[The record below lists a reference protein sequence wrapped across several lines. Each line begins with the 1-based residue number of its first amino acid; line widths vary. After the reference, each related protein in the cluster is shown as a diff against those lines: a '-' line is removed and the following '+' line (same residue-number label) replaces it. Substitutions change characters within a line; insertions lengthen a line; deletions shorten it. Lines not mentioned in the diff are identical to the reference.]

1 VVYAEKRDLP
11 FAGVLKNN
19 KNLASGVVVMNRILL
34 AALTYL
40 FASITFY
47 ASAAEPRQEP
57 TEQER
62 ARTVYIFHQPVV
74 MLQAKF
80 GLTTPEERVL
90 RIRNTLRNFTQADV
104 REPLKIIPVTRYNQQ
119 GRLIVMNSKP
129 VMLLTE
135 ADLDEGDDLTLDQA
149 AERVLTR
156 LEAQRTALRDQFNP
170 AWLALSVV
178 KTAAGLLVLGLL
190 YYGAWRSWRG
200 FRRIFRRRIM
210 ENRSWVP
217 HSWRRYIGA
226 IEIKL
231 FALLMIVLGLI
242 AFYIWL
248 SWVFSLFPWTRVW
261 GTSLGDWSI
270 RVVRQIAL
278 SIVSALPGLM
288 IVLII
293 FLITAFILKLLKMVL
308 NQVEAGRLQLPGI
321 HPETVGATRKLI
333 SVAVWLFALSAAYP
347 FLPGA
352 NSLAFKGISVFFGLM
367 LTLGSAGIMNH
378 AMSGLV
384 LIYSRALRRGDV
396 IRVADNEG
404 KVSEIGMLATK
415 IITRENYVVTVP
427 NAVVVS
433 GKITNLSA
441 QQPDGGINLTVGVT
455 IGYDTPWRQVHAML
469 ELAAKRAKGIDLS
482 EPPLVRQLG
491 LMDWYIAYE
500 LQVRLLPNQSLAVA
514 RNELHSHIQ
523 DVFNE
528 FNVQIMSPNFVM
540 QPKGTVMVEK
550 NNWYAA
556 PASPPQGE
564 KSSE

>member
-1 VVYAEKRDLP
+1 MNKILRVVLT
-11 FAGVLKNN
+11 GVLSM
-19 KNLASGVVVMNRILL
+19 LA
-34 AALTYL
+34 
-40 FASITFY
+40 FY
-47 ASAAEPRQEP
+47 AMAAEPRQDP

-62 ARTVYIFHQPVV
+62 ARTVYIFHQPIV
-74 MLQAKF
+74 MLQATF

-104 REPLKIIPVTRYNQQ
+104 REPLKIVPITRYNQP
-119 GRLIVMNSKP
+119 GRLIVMNGKP
-129 VMLLTE
+129 VMLLSQ

-149 AERVLTR
+149 AQRVLAR
-156 LEAQRTALRDQFNP
+156 MEAQRTALRDQYDTG
-170 AWLALSVV
+170 WLALSTV
-178 KTAAGLLVLGLL
+178 KTVAGLLALSLFC
-190 YYGAWRSWRG
+190 YGAWWSWRRV
-200 FRRIFRRRIM
+200 RRFYRLRIV

-217 HSWRRYIGA
+217 QHWRRYIGT
-226 IEIKL
+226 IEIRL
-231 FALLMIVLGLI
+231 YALLMILLGLV
-242 AFYIWL
+242 ALYVWL
-248 SWVFSLFPWTRVW
+248 SWAFSLFPWTRVW

-270 RVVRQIAL
+270 RVLREIAL

-333 SVAVWLFALSAAYP
+333 SVVVWLFALSAAYP

-367 LTLGSAGIMNH
+367 LTLGSAGVMNH

-384 LIYSRALRRGDV
+384 LIYSRALRKGDV

-441 QQPDGGINLTVGVT
+441 NNGDGSVNLTVGVT

-469 ELAAKRAKGIDLS
+469 ELAAKRSTCIDLAQ
-482 EPPLVRQLG
+482 PPLVRQLG

-500 LQVRLLPNQSLAVA
+500 LQVRLLPDYSLAVA
-514 RNELHSHIQ
+514 RNELHSAIQ

-540 QPKGTVMVEK
+540 QPEGSVMVARE
-550 NNWYAA
+550 NWYPA
-556 PASPPQGE
+556 PATPPAGD
-564 KSSE
+564 K

>member
-1 VVYAEKRDLP
+1 MNK
-11 FAGVLKNN
+11 VLLIFLMCFISA
-19 KNLASGVVVMNRILL
+19 LAFPS
-34 AALTYL
+34 
-40 FASITFY
+40 F
-47 ASAAEPRQEP
+47 AAEPRQQP
-57 TEQER
+57 SEQER
-62 ARTVYIFHQPVV
+62 ARTVYIFHQPIV

-90 RIRNTLRNFTQADV
+90 RIRNTLRNFTQADL
-104 REPLKIIPVTRYNQQ
+104 REPLKIVPITRYNQP
-119 GRLIVMNSKP
+119 GRLIVMNGKP
-129 VMLLTE
+129 LLLLAQ

-149 AERVLTR
+149 AQRVLVRMET
-156 LEAQRTALRDQFNP
+156 QRTALRDQFDGG
-170 AWLALSVV
+170 WLALSAV
-178 KTAAGLLVLGLL
+178 KTAAGLLGLIL
-190 YYGAWRSWRG
+190 FFYGAYRSWRWV
-200 FRRIFRRRIM
+200 RRYYRRRIIA
-210 ENRSWVP
+210 NRSWLP
-217 HSWRRYIGA
+217 QRWRRFTGA
-226 IEIKL
+226 IEARL
-231 FALLMIVLGLI
+231 YALLMILLGIVAL
-242 AFYIWL
+242 YIWL

-270 RVVRQIAL
+270 RVLREIAL
-278 SIVSALPGLM
+278 SIASALPGLM

-293 FLITAFILKLLKMVL
+293 VLITAFILKLLKVVL

-333 SVAVWLFALSAAYP
+333 SVVVWLFALSAAYP

-367 LTLGSAGIMNH
+367 LTLGSAGVMNH

-384 LIYSRALRRGDV
+384 LIYSRALRKGDV

-404 KVSEIGMLATK
+404 LVSEIGMLATK

-441 QQPDGGINLTVGVT
+441 QNSGGGINLTVGVT

-482 EPPLVRQLG
+482 QPPLVRQLA
-491 LMDWYIAYE
+491 LMDWYVSYE
-500 LQVRLLPNQSLAVA
+500 LQVRLLPGQSLAEA
-514 RNELHSHIQ
+514 RNALYSHIQ

-528 FNVQIMSPNFVM
+528 FNVQIMSPNFVL
-540 QPKGTVMVEK
+540 QPDDAVRVPKE
-550 NNWYAA
+550 NWYAA
-556 PASPPQGE
+556 PAIPPEGTAP
-564 KSSE
+564 

>member
-1 VVYAEKRDLP
+1 
-11 FAGVLKNN
+11 
-19 KNLASGVVVMNRILL
+19 MNRVLL
-34 AALTYL
+34 VFLTCFL
-40 FASITFY
+40 SGIAFFSH
-47 ASAAEPRQEP
+47 AAEPRQAP

-62 ARTVYIFHQPVV
+62 ARTVYIFHQPIV

-90 RIRNTLRNFTQADV
+90 RIRNTLRNFTQEDV
-104 REPLKIIPVTRYNQQ
+104 RQPLRIVPVTRYNQQ
-119 GRLIVMNSKP
+119 GRLIVMNGKL
-129 VMLLTE
+129 VMLLAQ

-149 AERVLTR
+149 AQRVLAR
-156 LEAQRTALRDQFNP
+156 MEAQRMALRDQYDSG
-170 AWLALSVV
+170 WLALSTV
-178 KTAAGLLVLGLL
+178 KAAAGLLVFILFC
-190 YYGAWRSWRG
+190 YGAFRSWRWVRRFYG
-200 FRRIFRRRIM
+200 RRIV
-210 ENRSWVP
+210 ENRSLIP
-217 HSWRRYIGA
+217 LRWRCFIGA
-226 IEIKL
+226 IETRL
-231 FALLMIVLGLI
+231 YALLMILLAI
-242 AFYIWL
+242 MAFYAWL

-270 RVVRQIAL
+270 RALRQIAL
-278 SIVSALPGLM
+278 SIVSALPGLL
-288 IVLII
+288 IVMLI

-333 SVAVWLFALSAAYP
+333 SVVVWLFALSAAYP

-367 LTLGSAGIMNH
+367 LTLGSAGVMNH

-384 LIYSRALRRGDV
+384 LIYSRALRKGDV

-404 KVSEIGMLATK
+404 QVSEIGMLATK

-433 GKITNLSA
+433 GKITNLSV
-441 QQPDGGINLTVGVT
+441 QNPDGGVNLTVGVT

-469 ELAAKRAKGIDLS
+469 ELAAKRAQGVDLTH
-482 EPPLVRQLG
+482 PPLVRQLS

-500 LQVRLLPNQSLAVA
+500 LQVRLLPGQSLAA
-514 RNELHSHIQ
+514 SRNALHSNIQ

-540 QPKGTVMVEK
+540 QPEGAVMVAKE
-550 NNWYAA
+550 NWYPA
-556 PASPPQGE
+556 PASAPDGE
-564 KSSE
+564 KG

>member
-1 VVYAEKRDLP
+1 
-11 FAGVLKNN
+11 
-19 KNLASGVVVMNRILL
+19 MNRILL

-40 FASITFY
+40 FASMTFY

-57 TEQER
+57 TDQER
-62 ARTVYIFHQPVV
+62 TRTVYVFHQPIV

-104 REPLKIIPVTRYNQQ
+104 REPLKIVPVTRYNQQ
-119 GRLIVMNSKP
+119 GRLIVMNGKP

-135 ADLDEGDDLTLDQA
+135 DDLDEGDDLTLDQA
-149 AERVLTR
+149 AERVLSR

-170 AWLALSVV
+170 AWLALSAV
-178 KTAAGLLVLGLL
+178 KTAAGMLVLGLL
-190 YYGAWRSWRG
+190 YYGAWRSWHG

-217 HSWRRYIGA
+217 HSWRQYIGA

-231 FALLMIVLGLI
+231 YAVLMIVLGII
-242 AFYIWL
+242 AFYVWL

-261 GTSLGDWSI
+261 GTSLGDWSL

-367 LTLGSAGIMNH
+367 LTLGSAGVMNH

-384 LIYSRALRRGDV
+384 LIYSRALRKGDV

-427 NAVVVS
+427 NAVMVS

-441 QQPDGGINLTVGVT
+441 QHPDGSINLTIGVT

-469 ELAAKRAKGIDLS
+469 ELAAKRAKGIDLA

-500 LQVRLLPNQSLAVA
+500 LQVRLLPNQSLAAV

-540 QPKGTVMVEK
+540 QPEGSVMVGKE
-550 NNWYAA
+550 NWYPA

-564 KSSE
+564 K

>member
-1 VVYAEKRDLP
+1 MNK
-11 FAGVLKNN
+11 VLLIFLMCFISA
-19 KNLASGVVVMNRILL
+19 LAFPS
-34 AALTYL
+34 
-40 FASITFY
+40 F
-47 ASAAEPRQEP
+47 AAEPRQQP
-57 TEQER
+57 SEQER
-62 ARTVYIFHQPVV
+62 ARTVYIFHQPIV

-90 RIRNTLRNFTQADV
+90 RIRNTLRNFTQADL
-104 REPLKIIPVTRYNQQ
+104 REPLKIVPITRYNQP
-119 GRLIVMNSKP
+119 GRLIVMNGKP
-129 VMLLTE
+129 LLLLAQ

-149 AERVLTR
+149 AQRVLVRMET
-156 LEAQRTALRDQFNP
+156 QRTALRDQFDGG
-170 AWLALSVV
+170 WLALSAV
-178 KTAAGLLVLGLL
+178 KTAAGLLGLIL
-190 YYGAWRSWRG
+190 FFYGAYRSWRWV
-200 FRRIFRRRIM
+200 RRYYRRRIIA
-210 ENRSWVP
+210 NRSWLP
-217 HSWRRYIGA
+217 QRWRRFTGA
-226 IEIKL
+226 IEARL
-231 FALLMIVLGLI
+231 YALLMILLGIVAL
-242 AFYIWL
+242 YVWL

-270 RVVRQIAL
+270 RVLREIAL
-278 SIVSALPGLM
+278 SIASALPGLM

-293 FLITAFILKLLKMVL
+293 VLITAFILKLLKVVL

-333 SVAVWLFALSAAYP
+333 SVVVWLFALSAAYP

-367 LTLGSAGIMNH
+367 LTLGSAGVMNH

-384 LIYSRALRRGDV
+384 LIYSRALRKGDV

-404 KVSEIGMLATK
+404 LVSEIGMLATK

-441 QQPDGGINLTVGVT
+441 QNSGGGINLTVGVT

-482 EPPLVRQLG
+482 QPPLVRQLA
-491 LMDWYIAYE
+491 LMDWYVSYE
-500 LQVRLLPNQSLAVA
+500 LQVRLLPGQSLAEA
-514 RNELHSHIQ
+514 RNALYSHIQ

-528 FNVQIMSPNFVM
+528 FSVQIMSPNFVL
-540 QPKGTVMVEK
+540 QPDDAVRVPKE
-550 NNWYAA
+550 NWYAA
-556 PASPPQGE
+556 PALPPEGTAP
-564 KSSE
+564 